1 MRWREG
7 RCQAERGKGRCEGP
21 EAEGVAQCAG
31 ERWPPGAGPSLAR
44 PGKCAS
50 GVAELWEGLL
60 LETLAMRG
68 GRGGHGC

>member
-1 MRWREG
+1 M
-7 RCQAERGKGRCEGP
+7 A
-21 EAEGVAQCAG
+21 
-31 ERWPPGAGPSLAR
+31 PGAGPSLAR